1 MTRFTEALAAGRP
14 PVIAEIKPRT
24 ADGED
29 LLRGRTATAIAAAYA
44 DAGAACLSVVTGRWF
59 GGTVDLLLEVTATSP
74 LPVLRKDFITS
85 DAHIET
91 TADCGAAAVLL
102 TVKLLTATSM
112 RRLVDAAIGHG
123 LTPFVEVTDEAEIA
137 IVPRPTECVIAVN
150 NKDIS
155 FRERGP
161 ADLRR
166 GADLLAAVRAA
177 GTPYPVSAS
186 GIEHPGQAADL
197 LAAGYRGLLVGT
209 GLLRAADPAEWFGA
223 LATHLTEAGR

>member
-1 MTRFTEALAAGRP
+1 MTRFTEALAAGSP

-29 LLRGRTATAIAAAYA
+29 LLRGRTPTAIAAAYA

-59 GGTVDLLLEVTATSP
+59 GGTVDLLREVTAASP
-74 LPVLRKDFITS
+74 LPVLQKDFITR

-91 TADCGAAAVLL
+91 AADCGAAAVLL

-123 LTPFVEVTDEAEIA
+123 ITPFVEVTDEAEIA
-137 IVPRPTECVIAVN
+137 IVPRAAECVIAVN

-155 FRERGP
+155 TRERTP

-166 GADLLAAVRAA
+166 GADLLATVQAT

-186 GIEHPGQAADL
+186 GIEHPAQAASL

-209 GLLRAADPAEWFGA
+209 GLLRATDPAEWFGT
-223 LATHLTEAGR
+223 LATHLNEAG